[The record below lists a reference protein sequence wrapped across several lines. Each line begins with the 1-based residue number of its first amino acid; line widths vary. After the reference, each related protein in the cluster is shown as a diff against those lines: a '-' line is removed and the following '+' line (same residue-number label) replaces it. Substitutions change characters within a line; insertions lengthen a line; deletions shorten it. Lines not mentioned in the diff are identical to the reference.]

1 MEKKKLLKKIQVMSG
16 AKLNDIAFASMF
28 IDHVNKAILYP
39 NINGRT
45 SLVISDLFDI
55 IGRIAF
61 PIFMFLLVE
70 GYFKT
75 KNRWKYLGY
84 LVGFGI
90 ISEIPFDMF
99 TSGTYYSP
107 HWNNIMF
114 TLAFTM
120 VTIWIIDFLKAKK
133 MPRIVFYLLT
143 FLVLLVACYGA
154 SALGLDYEY
163 HAILAGY
170 FFYVF
175 REKRIYT
182 VLFGF
187 LSMYKEP
194 WALLGFGL
202 NLTYNGERGKQ
213 NKFLNYCFYP
223 GHLLLLGALRMYLKI

>member
-16 AKLNDIAFASMF
+16 AKLKYIAFASMF

-84 LVGFGI
+84 LVVFGI

-99 TSGTYYSP
+99 TSGTYYSWFCLLRVMEP
-107 HWNNIMF
+107 VLWDWIMSIMQF
-114 TLAFTM
+114 WLDISFMFFVKNGYIPFYLAFCQC
-120 VTIWIIDFLKAKK
+120 I
-133 MPRIVFYLLT
+133 R
-143 FLVLLVACYGA
+143 
-154 SALGLDYEY
+154 SRGLCWD
-163 HAILAGY
+163 LA
-170 FFYVF
+170 
-175 REKRIYT
+175 
-182 VLFGF
+182 
-187 LSMYKEP
+187 
-194 WALLGFGL
+194 
-202 NLTYNGERGKQ
+202 
-213 NKFLNYCFYP
+213 
-223 GHLLLLGALRMYLKI
+223 

>member
-16 AKLNDIAFASMF
+16 AKLKYIAFASMF

-84 LVGFGI
+84 LVVFGI

-194 WALLGFGL
+194 WALIGFGL
-202 NLTYNGERGKQ
+202 NLTYNGERG
-213 NKFLNYCFYP
+213 NRISF
-223 GHLLLLGALRMYLKI
+223 

>member
-16 AKLNDIAFASMF
+16 AKLKYIAFASMF

-84 LVGFGI
+84 LVVFGI

-175 REKRIYT
+175 REKRI
-182 VLFGF
+182 
-187 LSMYKEP
+187 
-194 WALLGFGL
+194 
-202 NLTYNGERGKQ
+202 
-213 NKFLNYCFYP
+213 
-223 GHLLLLGALRMYLKI
+223 

>member
-16 AKLNDIAFASMF
+16 AKLKYIAFASMF

-84 LVGFGI
+84 LVVFGI
-90 ISEIPFDMF
+90 ISE
-99 TSGTYYSP
+99 TYYSP

>member
-16 AKLNDIAFASMF
+16 AKLKYIAFASMF

-84 LVGFGI
+84 LVVFGI
-90 ISEIPFDMF
+90 VSEIPFDMF

-107 HWNNIMF
+107 HWNNIKSIF
-114 TLAFTM
+114 WAFRCKSWHFPKSIHCDGIFSFS
-120 VTIWIIDFLKAKK
+120 V
-133 MPRIVFYLLT
+133 
-143 FLVLLVACYGA
+143 
-154 SALGLDYEY
+154 
-163 HAILAGY
+163 
-170 FFYVF
+170 
-175 REKRIYT
+175 
-182 VLFGF
+182 
-187 LSMYKEP
+187 
-194 WALLGFGL
+194 
-202 NLTYNGERGKQ
+202 
-213 NKFLNYCFYP
+213 
-223 GHLLLLGALRMYLKI
+223 

>member
-1 MEKKKLLKKIQVMSG
+1 MSG
-16 AKLNDIAFASMF
+16 AKLKYIAFASMF

-84 LVGFGI
+84 LVVFGI

-133 MPRIVFYLLT
+133 MPRIVFYLLHSW
-143 FLVLLVACYGA
+143 FCLWRVMEPVLWDWIMSIMQFWLDISFMFFVKNGYIPFYLAFCQCIR
-154 SALGLDYEY
+154 SRGLCWD
-163 HAILAGY
+163 LA
-170 FFYVF
+170 
-175 REKRIYT
+175 
-182 VLFGF
+182 
-187 LSMYKEP
+187 
-194 WALLGFGL
+194 
-202 NLTYNGERGKQ
+202 
-213 NKFLNYCFYP
+213 
-223 GHLLLLGALRMYLKI
+223 

>member
-16 AKLNDIAFASMF
+16 AKLKYIAFASMF

-84 LVGFGI
+84 LVVFGI

-143 FLVLLVACYGA
+143 FLV
-154 SALGLDYEY
+154 S
-163 HAILAGY
+163 
-170 FFYVF
+170 
-175 REKRIYT
+175 R
-182 VLFGF
+182 
-187 LSMYKEP
+187 
-194 WALLGFGL
+194 
-202 NLTYNGERGKQ
+202 
-213 NKFLNYCFYP
+213 
-223 GHLLLLGALRMYLKI
+223 